1 LTKSKSVPT
10 VSVVYS
16 GPYFGRET
24 MSDRILILV
33 ALSLIIAM
41 VAGTAVQ
48 IRRPQPTPILVK
60 ESMRRPDYAI
70 PLENPM
76 TTDMAGLTMPFHE
89 RIAKPTVVNFWASWC
104 IPCVRELPL
113 FAKFKPLAEA
123 AGIQV
128 LTINVDKEGAPA
140 AKKFLEERGITDMP
154 VILDPD
160 GSVSKALKVRG
171 MPTALLVNTKG
182 EETAR
187 MEGEADWSGPGV
199 VDLVVEM
206 LKLPS
211 LPVPAR

>member
-1 LTKSKSVPT
+1 
-10 VSVVYS
+10 
-16 GPYFGRET
+16 

-33 ALSLIIAM
+33 ALSLILAM
-41 VAGTAVQ
+41 VAGTSMQ
-48 IRRPQPTPILVK
+48 IRKPQPTPILVK

-76 TTDMAGLTMPFHE
+76 TTDMAGVTKPLHE
-89 RIAKPTVVNFWASWC
+89 RITKPTVVNFWASWC

-123 AGIQV
+123 AGIEV
-128 LTINVDKEGAPA
+128 LTVNVDKDGAPA
-140 AKKFLEERGITDMP
+140 ARKFLEEQGIKDMP

-160 GSVSKALKVRG
+160 GSVSKVLKVRG
-171 MPTALLVNTKG
+171 MPTALLINAKS

-199 VDLVVEM
+199 LDVVRE
-206 LKLPS
+206 LLALPS
-211 LPVPAR
+211 HPVTGR

>member
-1 LTKSKSVPT
+1 
-10 VSVVYS
+10 
-16 GPYFGRET
+16 

-33 ALSLIIAM
+33 ALSLIVAM
-41 VAGTAVQ
+41 VAGTAIQ
-48 IRRPQPTPILVK
+48 IHRPQPTPILVK

-76 TTDMAGLTMPFHE
+76 TTDMAGETKPFFA
-89 RIAKPTVVNFWASWC
+89 RITKPTVVNFWATWC

-128 LTINVDKEGAPA
+128 LTINVDKEGAPV
-140 AKKFLEERGITDMP
+140 AKKFLQEHGLDLP
-154 VILDPD
+154 VILDQD

-171 MPTALLVNTKG
+171 MPTALLVNVKG

-187 MEGEADWSGPGV
+187 MEGEADWSQPGV
-199 VDLVVEM
+199 VDIILD
-206 LKLPS
+206 LLTLPS
-211 LPVPAR
+211 MPVTAR

>member
-1 LTKSKSVPT
+1 MTKSKLLPT

-33 ALSLIIAM
+33 ALSLILAM
-41 VAGTAVQ
+41 VAGTAIQ

-76 TTDMAGLTMPFHE
+76 TTDMAGVSMPFRE
-89 RIAKPTVVNFWASWC
+89 RITKPTVVNFWATWC

-113 FAKFKPLAEA
+113 FAKFKPIAEA
-123 AGIQV
+123 VGIQV
-128 LTINVDKEGAPA
+128 LTINVDKEGAPV
-140 AKKFLEERGITDMP
+140 AKKFLQDHGLDLP
-154 VILDPD
+154 VILDQD
-160 GSVSKALKVRG
+160 GAVSKALSVRG
-171 MPTALLVNTKG
+171 MPTALLVNVKG

-187 MEGEADWSGPGV
+187 MEGEADWSQPGV
-199 VDLVVEM
+199 IDVVRE
-206 LKLPS
+206 LLTLPS
-211 LPVPAR
+211 QPVKIR

>member
-1 LTKSKSVPT
+1 
-10 VSVVYS
+10 
-16 GPYFGRET
+16 

-41 VAGTAVQ
+41 VAGTAIQ

-70 PLENPM
+70 PLDNPM
-76 TTDMAGLTMPFHE
+76 TTDMAGVTKPFHE
-89 RIAKPTVVNFWASWC
+89 RLTRPTVVNFWASWC

-123 AGIQV
+123 VGIQV
-128 LTINVDKEGAPA
+128 LTINVDKEGAPV
-140 AKKFLEERGITDMP
+140 AKKFLEERGIADMP

-160 GSVSKALKVRG
+160 GSVSKSLQVRG
-171 MPTALLVNTKG
+171 MPTALLVNVKG

-199 VDLVVEM
+199 VELVVD
-206 LKLPS
+206 LLTLPS